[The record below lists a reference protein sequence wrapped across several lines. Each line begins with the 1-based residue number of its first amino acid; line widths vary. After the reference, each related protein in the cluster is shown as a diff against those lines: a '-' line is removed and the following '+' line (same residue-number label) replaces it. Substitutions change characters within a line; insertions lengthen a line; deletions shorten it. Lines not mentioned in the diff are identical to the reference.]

1 MTGQES
7 RRIVVGVDGSPASVR
22 ALAWAVREGRLSGGV
37 VEVICAWQYPVGYG
51 WAMTDADPE
60 IRELSMET
68 LEKAIAEAGAAAE
81 EKVRIRLHVIEQEPV
96 QALIEA
102 AKEADLLVVGSRGHG
117 GLTTMLL
124 GSVSQRCVHHAPCP
138 VVVVHSHEG

>member
-1 MTGQES
+1 MG
-7 RRIVVGVDGSPASVR
+7 
-22 ALAWAVREGRLSGGV
+22 VREGRLSGGV
-37 VEVICAWQYPVGYG
+37 VDVICAWQYPVSYG
-51 WAMTDADPE
+51 WAMADADPE

-81 EKVRIRLHVIEQEPV
+81 EKVRIRLHVIEQEPA

-102 AKEADLLVVGSRGHG
+102 ARGADLLVVGSRGHG

>member
-1 MTGQES
+1 
-7 RRIVVGVDGSPASVR
+7 
-22 ALAWAVREGRLSGGV
+22 
-37 VEVICAWQYPVGYG
+37 
-51 WAMTDADPE
+51 MTDADPE

-81 EKVRIRLHVIEQEPV
+81 EKVRIRLHVIEQEPA

-102 AKEADLLVVGSRGHG
+102 AKGADLLVVGSRRHG
-117 GLTTMLL
+117 GLTSILL

>member
-1 MTGQES
+1 M
-7 RRIVVGVDGSPASVR
+7 A
-22 ALAWAVREGRLSGGV
+22 
-37 VEVICAWQYPVGYG
+37 
-51 WAMTDADPE
+51 DATE

-81 EKVRIRLHVIEQEPV
+81 EKVRIRLHVIGK
-96 QALIEA
+96 A
-102 AKEADLLVVGSRGHG
+102 AGADRSGQGADLLVVGSRGHG